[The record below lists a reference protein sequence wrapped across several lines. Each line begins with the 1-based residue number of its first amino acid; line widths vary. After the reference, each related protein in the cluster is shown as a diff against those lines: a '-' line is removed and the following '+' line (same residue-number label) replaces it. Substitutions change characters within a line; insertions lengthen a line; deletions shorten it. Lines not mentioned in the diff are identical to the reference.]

1 MVINGANMLLISNNS
16 GILLNKKHSYLLSQ
30 HNNLHTMN
38 AKEISL
44 KEGEVKPVV
53 DHLNDLLA
61 NYHIHYQKLRGCHW
75 NVKGQSFF
83 TLHIKFEELYTAA
96 LLTIDELAERI
107 LTLGKAPYST
117 FDDYIKTSTLK
128 EINTIGLKDTAMV
141 KALIE
146 DMAKLIQMER
156 ELLEITADAGDD
168 GTNDM
173 VNRFMQFKEKN
184 TWMLRSFVNED

>member
-1 MVINGANMLLISNNS
+1 MDA
-16 GILLNKKHSYLLSQ
+16 KK
-30 HNNLHTMN
+30 
-38 AKEISL
+38 ISL
-44 KEGEVKPVV
+44 NEGQVKPVV

-83 TLHIKFEELYTAA
+83 TLHVKFEELYTEA
-96 LLTIDELAERI
+96 LVTIDELAERI
-107 LTLGKAPYST
+107 LTLGKPPYST
-117 FDDYIKTSTLK
+117 FDEYIKKSTLK

-141 KALIE
+141 KALIG
-146 DMAKLIQMER
+146 DMAKLIEMER
-156 ELLEITADAGDD
+156 ELLEITAAAGDD

>member
-1 MVINGANMLLISNNS
+1 MDAE
-16 GILLNKKHSYLLSQ
+16 K
-30 HNNLHTMN
+30 
-38 AKEISL
+38 ISL
-44 KEGEVKPVV
+44 EEGKVKPVV

-75 NVKGQSFF
+75 NIKGNNFF
-83 TLHIKFEELYTAA
+83 TLHLKFEVLYTDA
-96 LLTIDELAERI
+96 LTTIDELAERI
-107 LTLGKAPYST
+107 LTLGKPPYST
-117 FDDYIKTSTLK
+117 FNDYISKSSIK
-128 EINTIGLKDTAMV
+128 EINTIGMKDTAMV

-146 DMAKLIQMER
+146 DMATLIKMER
-156 ELLEITADAGDD
+156 EILDVTADAGDD

>member
-1 MVINGANMLLISNNS
+1 
-16 GILLNKKHSYLLSQ
+16 
-30 HNNLHTMN
+30 MN

-44 KEGEVKPVV
+44 EEVKVKPVV

-75 NVKGQSFF
+75 NVKGKSFF
-83 TLHIKFEELYTAA
+83 TLHLKFEELYTAA

-107 LTLGKAPYST
+107 LTLGKPPYST
-117 FDDYIKTSTLK
+117 FKDYIETSKIK
-128 EINTIGLKDTAMV
+128 EINTIGLKDTIMV
-141 KALIE
+141 KAIIDDLAALI
-146 DMAKLIQMER
+146 AMER
-156 ELLEITADAGDD
+156 EILDVTDEAGDD

-173 VNRFMQFKEKN
+173 VNRFMQFNEKN